1 MKTTTIKILG
11 QKKQTTKNKG
21 VTLDFWKN
29 IALQQQA
36 IIHAKNRT

>member
-1 MKTTTIKILG
+1 MNMKVTTVKKINP
-11 QKKQTTKNKG
+11 KKSEI
-21 VTLDFWKN
+21 DFWKT